1 MPKIGNIYFFKNCA
15 DVKNHKLKKRQY
27 AYQVF
32 I

>member
-1 MPKIGNIYFFKNCA
+1 MPKIGNIYFLNCA